1 MCIFLCIRFGF
12 YRIQLKDN
20 ERRTTNIKTRCTKIC
35 VIFNDT
41 LFRQHYHEQFSQEFR
56 SLQHCFVWSVLIL
69 QKLFVHFY
77 LYSWQA
83 AAEINRGFC
92 GIVC

>member
-1 MCIFLCIRFGF
+1 MIHYSGSIIKRDLIRNS
-12 YRIQLKDN
+12 I
-20 ERRTTNIKTRCTKIC
+20 RCSTA
-35 VIFNDT
+35 
-41 LFRQHYHEQFSQEFR
+41 
-56 SLQHCFVWSVLIL
+56 FVWSILIL